1 MTRARN
7 YEFFGI
13 FTYFVPSVADMFI
26 LLGMLLFG
34 VVLGNLASLAVML
47 VPGAG
52 MSMAMLVAYP
62 VMFIPAMLYASV
74 QSRRKSYNS
83 SGILLDN
90 GNFAPVG
97 GFLCAAAA
105 VAATFCVAFCSDAFS
120 LLLPEPSETFKNLME
135 SMTQS
140 NFVLNFISVSIFAPV
155 FEEWLCRGMVLRGL
169 LGHGVRPVWAIAVS
183 AAFFALIHLN
193 PWQAVPAFLIGS
205 LMGYVYYRTGS
216 LKLTML
222 MHFANNTLSL
232 ALSNIDSL
240 KDMDT
245 WMDVIPAN
253 YYWLLFAAALLL
265 AVLCIRLFGRIPC
278 GRNGASRKVPP
289 LFESDIDSADL
300 RRP

>member
-7 YEFFGI
+7 YDFFGI

-74 QSRRKSYNS
+74 QSRRKSYDS
-83 SGILLDN
+83 GGILLDN

-120 LLLPEPSETFKNLME
+120 LLLPEPGETFKNLME

-232 ALSNIDSL
+232 VLSNIDSL

-265 AVLCIRLFGRIPC
+265 SVLCIRLFGRIPC
-278 GRNGASRKVPP
+278 GRRGAAREVPS

>member
-1 MTRARN
+1 MTRAKN
-7 YEFFGI
+7 YDFFGI

-83 SGILLDN
+83 GGILLDN

-120 LLLPEPSETFKNLME
+120 LLLPEPGETFKNLME

-232 ALSNIDSL
+232 VLSNIDSL

-278 GRNGASRKVPP
+278 GRTGASRKVPP
-289 LFESDIDSADL
+289 LFESDIDSSDL

>member
-1 MTRARN
+1 M
-7 YEFFGI
+7 
-13 FTYFVPSVADMFI
+13 
-26 LLGMLLFG
+26 
-34 VVLGNLASLAVML
+34 
-47 VPGAG
+47 
-52 MSMAMLVAYP
+52 
-62 VMFIPAMLYASV
+62 
-74 QSRRKSYNS
+74 
-83 SGILLDN
+83 
-90 GNFAPVG
+90 
-97 GFLCAAAA
+97 CAAAA

-278 GRNGASRKVPP
+278 DRTGASRKVPP

>member
-7 YEFFGI
+7 YDFFGI

-74 QSRRKSYNS
+74 QSRRKSYDS
-83 SGILLDN
+83 GGILLDN

-120 LLLPEPSETFKNLME
+120 LLLPEPGETFKKLME

-183 AAFFALIHLN
+183 AAFFALIL
-193 PWQAVPAFLIGS
+193 V
-205 LMGYVYYRTGS
+205 
-216 LKLTML
+216 
-222 MHFANNTLSL
+222 
-232 ALSNIDSL
+232 
-240 KDMDT
+240 
-245 WMDVIPAN
+245 
-253 YYWLLFAAALLL
+253 LLL
-265 AVLCIRLFGRIPC
+265 A
-278 GRNGASRKVPP
+278 
-289 LFESDIDSADL
+289 SDAM
-300 RRP
+300 

>member
-1 MTRARN
+1 MARTKN
-7 YEFFGI
+7 YDFFGI

-34 VVLGNLASLAVML
+34 VVLGNLASLAVTL
-47 VPGAG
+47 IPGAG

-278 GRNGASRKVPP
+278 DRTGASRKVPP

-300 RRP
+300 RRS

>member
-7 YEFFGI
+7 YDFFGI

-83 SGILLDN
+83 GGILLDN

-120 LLLPEPSETFKNLME
+120 LLLPEPGETFKNLME

-245 WMDVIPAN
+245 WMDVIPSD

-278 GRNGASRKVPP
+278 GRRGAAREVPP
-289 LFESDIDSADL
+289 LFESDIDSTDL